1 MKMED
6 WQQLREYLENGS
18 EAAFAALVNRHLG
31 LVYSVALRKLGNP
44 EDAQEVAQSVF
55 YDLARKARKLRSDTV
70 IVGWLHR
77 AAWLASLHYWRTEHR
92 RRQREQQAALMNTS
106 DPAPENSWQQVAAHL
121 DEALTQMDEQERLG
135 ILLRFFQGKSFRQVG
150 DTLGV
155 NEDAARMRI
164 NRALEKLHALLIQK
178 GVSCS
183 LSVLGALLAD
193 QAVQA
198 VPLEISQ
205 SVLNALRQAAQ
216 AAPAPMASLTL
227 ASLLAKAKLKTALVF
242 GLALLVAIDV
252 GLLVLNRIQER
263 PAQATSPLPMSVLRA
278 SAKQTG
284 PGLRRVV
291 KPQER
296 SLYLDQAVANLRRV
310 LREPPLDENDVVT
323 FDKVILALRAFGN
336 DASAAIPVLLEGLR
350 NPDGPNDTVQWCS
363 STVFPFLG
371 ARAADAV
378 PSLIDLF
385 QSETESRNTRISA
398 MVALQN
404 IKNGSKPADATV
416 LDAAVPALVGLLS
429 NGDAGIVQTA
439 VGTLGLI
446 GDPAREAI
454 PAITELLTNADAG
467 IVASV
472 TAALGAFGDP
482 AKQAIPAIVKLLTYS
497 APSQQTEAEMNKFG
511 GANPEAGTAKISRER
526 ERLTRNVRIEAA
538 RALERMGAEAAVA
551 VPALIQMLTDA
562 DKDVRGRS
570 AIALW
575 KIAGRT
581 DGAAEMAANI
591 WPPRNLLGGSE
602 SAAWEDQLNMLAE
615 MGPAAKAAVPNLQ
628 KLCRFVNPDIGPRA
642 LAILKK
648 IDPEAAAKVRPLP
661 SWESPSWPPPPGWS
675 PSPTVP

>member
-1 MKMED
+1 MED

-44 EDAQEVAQSVF
+44 EDAKEVAQSVF

-150 DTLGV
+150 ETLGV

-164 NRALEKLHALLIQK
+164 NRALEKLHALLIRK
-178 GVSCS
+178 AVSCP

-198 VPLEISQ
+198 APLEITQ

-216 AAPAPMASLTL
+216 AAPTPLASLTL
-227 ASLLAKAKLKTALVF
+227 VSLLAKVKLKTALVF

-252 GLLVLNRIQER
+252 GLFVLNRIQEP
-263 PAQATSPLPMSVLRA
+263 PAKTTSPLSMPVPRA
-278 SAKQTG
+278 SSKQTS

-296 SLYLDQAVANLRRV
+296 SSDLDQAVANLWRA
-310 LREPPLDENDVVT
+310 LREEPVDANGAVGP
-323 FDKVILALRAFGN
+323 DKVCMALRAFGT
-336 DASAAIPVLLEGLR
+336 DTKPAIPVLLEGLR
-350 NPDGPNDTVQWCS
+350 NPDGPNDQVQWCS
-363 STVFPFLG
+363 SMAFSFLG
-371 ARAADAV
+371 ARAAEAV

-385 QSETESRNTRISA
+385 QSETESRNTRIFA
-398 MVALQN
+398 MEALRN
-404 IKNGSKPADATV
+404 IKNGPKPADVTV
-416 LDAAVPALVGLLS
+416 LDAAVPALIGLLN
-429 NGDAGIVQTA
+429 NGDAGIVQSA
-439 VGTLGLI
+439 VGTLATI
-446 GDPAREAI
+446 GDSAKQAI
-454 PAITELLTNADAG
+454 PAIAELLTNGDAG
-467 IVASV
+467 IVLSA
-472 TAALGAFGDP
+472 TGALGAFGDP
-482 AKQAIPAIVKLLTYS
+482 AKQTIPAIVELLTYS
-497 APSQQTEAEMNKFG
+497 VPSQQA
-511 GANPEAGTAKISRER
+511 

-538 RALERMGAEAAVA
+538 RALERMGSEAAVA
-551 VPALIQMLTDA
+551 VPSLIQMLADS

-570 AIALW
+570 TIALW

-581 DGAAEMAANI
+581 DGAAVVAADLY
-591 WPPRNLLGGSE
+591 PPWFEDTN
-602 SAAWEDQLNMLAE
+602 WEDLLNALAE

-628 KLCRFVNPDIGPRA
+628 KLCRFVNPDIAPRA

-648 IDPEAAAKVRPLP
+648 IDPEAAAKVRLLP
-661 SWESPSWPPPPGWS
+661 SQEGTNSPPPA
-675 PSPTVP
+675 VP